1 MAGGSMLRQGLAR
14 ARSAASTMASAPC
27 DGHRRDFGMADP
39 TRLKRTAMR
48 HWLAGCCAVGVSL
61 AFGAQA
67 YGAVSMMVATNDGV
81 QGASLTLTWS
91 LTRTA
96 TDPVVA
102 GAGLDIIFDTT
113 QMQLAGSCA
122 KDPRLTQQGLSAEL
136 PTFPPV
142 PAAHQRLRLGVFVDP
157 QHPNASFDSG

>member
-1 MAGGSMLRQGLAR
+1 
-14 ARSAASTMASAPC
+14 
-27 DGHRRDFGMADP
+27 MADP

-48 HWLAGCCAVGVSL
+48 HRLAGCCAVGVSL

-67 YGAVSMMVATNDGV
+67 YGAVSMTVATNDGV

-136 PTFPPV
+136 PLFSRCHLHTSVYGSEFSSIPSTPT
-142 PAAHQRLRLGVFVDP
+142 PASTAVC
-157 QHPNASFDSG
+157 